1 MKVSRENKPVKTL
14 ISKLKRNNII
24 LKHKLQ
30 RRESVWSNANKALL
44 FIIIVWD
51 IFYAI
56 IKYYKKNKKCSVKI
70 SYD

>member
-44 FIIIVWD
+44 FIIIV
-51 IFYAI
+51 
-56 IKYYKKNKKCSVKI
+56 
-70 SYD
+70 